1 MWFAAR
7 DPDSHDFAVKSGC
20 NVMVTPLM
28 KGDEEV
34 ADLKRK
40 FDTAVADHPE
50 APRRRN
56 LEVLP
61 HVRRVVRQQ
70 VDARGRVPRPQP
82 RILLTRSEHQV
93 ADLMLDELAPGLKA
107 S

>member
-40 FDTAVADHPE
+40 FDTAVADHPDGWCPAE
-50 APRRRN
+50 GISKFYRTFDAWFGNKSTP
-56 LEVLP
+56 
-61 HVRRVVRQQ
+61 
-70 VDARGRVPRPQP
+70 VDGF
-82 RILLTRSEHQV
+82 
-93 ADLMLDELAPGLKA
+93 LDPSPEFC
-107 S
+107 